1 MRRAKAQLD
10 KSVMELKS
18 QEGEKSKYSVREN
31 HVIGSQIGVY
41 IHGNKDLVRFWWGAF
56 SCGFSRDGDA

>member
-18 QEGEKSKYSVREN
+18 LEREKSKYSVHEN
-31 HVIGSQIGVY
+31 RVIGSQIG
-41 IHGNKDLVRFWWGAF
+41 NKDLVHFWWGAV